1 MNHTIHNFLFRL
13 YEELARELSARLQEE
28 ICMCGWGWIE
38 TASYTLD
45 TSPFIYDPKVFH
57 SDIRKLANG
66 IMHHTS
72 GS

>member
-28 ICMCGWGWIE
+28 ICMCEWIE

-45 TSPFIYDPKVFH
+45 TSPFIYDPKVFR
-57 SDIRKLANG
+57 SDMRKLANG

-72 GS
+72 VS